1 LGDEEPDSF
10 LLPPEACC
18 SWQLSTSVTKKRK
31 TIDIYEEMAH
41 KNEQMLAKRLQI
53 QTEAHQLQK
62 KRAAIAEKQLG
73 VFQAAVR
80 MEGLSTW
87 MGKIKDLT
95 KD

>member
-1 LGDEEPDSF
+1 
-10 LLPPEACC
+10 
-18 SWQLSTSVTKKRK
+18 
-31 TIDIYEEMAH
+31 MAH
-41 KNEQMLAKRLQI
+41 KNEQMLAKSLQI